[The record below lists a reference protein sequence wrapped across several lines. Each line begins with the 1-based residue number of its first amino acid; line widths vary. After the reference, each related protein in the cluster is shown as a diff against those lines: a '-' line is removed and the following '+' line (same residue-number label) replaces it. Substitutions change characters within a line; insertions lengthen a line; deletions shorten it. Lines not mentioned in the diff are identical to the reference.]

1 MTADLV
7 SIYMPTKNRVGL
19 LRRAV
24 ESILAQ
30 TVRNI
35 ELIVVSDG
43 STDETCEYVN
53 SIKSDIRVRLIHNE
67 QSQGACTARNQALAI
82 AEGRFVTGLDDDD
95 YFLPNRIADFLSL
108 WKQLEQQQVHFS
120 CLFDSITVGDGVR
133 TYVLNSA
140 RTVTIDQMRSTNQ
153 IGSQVFTTRERLAGI
168 GGFDAKMPAWQ
179 DWDTWVRL
187 LETYGPAISIQKTS
201 YFADASHDFER
212 ITQKSPEK
220 ILNAAALFYAKHC
233 TRKNLPGILLSLANY
248 PQVKF
253 SVADIGVLIG
263 DSQWRVVAR
272 QVLRGNYR
280 LSLSSSVPS
289 MKTMKNLPSSRA

>member
-1 MTADLV
+1 MTEDLV

-24 ESILAQ
+24 ESVLAQ
-30 TVRNI
+30 SARNL

-43 STDETCEYVN
+43 STDETCDYVN
-53 SIKSDIRVRLIHNE
+53 SIRSDIRVRLIHNE

-82 AEGRFVTGLDDDD
+82 AEGTFITGLDDDD
-95 YFLPNRIADFLSL
+95 YFLPNRISDFLAL
-108 WKQLEQQQVHFS
+108 WKQLEQQSVQFS
-120 CLFDSITVGDGVR
+120 CLFDSIMVGDGVSN
-133 TYVLNSA
+133 YVLNPS
-140 RTVTIDQMRSTNQ
+140 RTVTIDQMKSTNQ

-179 DWDTWVRL
+179 DWETWVRL
-187 LETYGPAISIQKTS
+187 LEKHGPAISIQKTS

-233 TRKNLPGILLSLANY
+233 TRKNLPGILMSLSNY
-248 PQVKF
+248 PQVRF
-253 SVADIGVLIG
+253 SVADLARLM
-263 DSQWRVVAR
+263 SANQWRLVAR
-272 QVLRGNYR
+272 SLLRGNCR
-280 LSLSSSVPS
+280 LSMSSSVPLIETS
-289 MKTMKNLPSSRA
+289 RDLPSSRA